1 MENFIFCAVHTGPY
15 STSYYSKEAFLTKI
29 KIPEIS
35 MQKKEK
41 ESIMVFS
48 CKFAV
53 YFQNTRTSFQNTSGR
68 LLLNIHTGPCSTSY
82 YLKEDFLIKIECP
95 GTSKQKKE
103 SMIQPCFQYLH
114 YLYQYRSSHP
124 GVFLGKYV
132 LKTCNKFRGEH
143 PCQSL
148 ISNFNKVDSN
158 FIEITLWHGCSPAYF
173 PKTFS

>member
-82 YLKEDFLIKIECP
+82 YLKEVFLTKIKCP
-95 GTSKQKKE
+95 GTSKQRKKRAW
-103 SMIQPCFQYLH
+103 F
-114 YLYQYRSSHP
+114 
-124 GVFLGKYV
+124 
-132 LKTCNKFRGEH
+132 
-143 PCQSL
+143 SL
-148 ISNFNKVDSN
+148 IFSIYVI
-158 FIEITLWHGCSPAYF
+158 FINTEAAIQRCSSKSMF
-173 PKTFS
+173 

>member
-53 YFQNTRTSFQNTSGR
+53 YFQNTRTSFQNTSGL

-95 GTSKQKKE
+95 GTSKQKKRE
-103 SMIQPCFQYLH
+103 HDLALFSVFTLSLSIQKQPSRGVLRKICSKNMQQIQRRTPMPKFDFKFQ
-114 YLYQYRSSHP
+114 
-124 GVFLGKYV
+124 
-132 LKTCNKFRGEH
+132 
-143 PCQSL
+143 
-148 ISNFNKVDSN
+148 
-158 FIEITLWHGCSPAYF
+158 
-173 PKTFS
+173 